1 MTPSLVTVFGGS
13 GFLGRH
19 LVRRLAATGARVT
32 VAVRNPES
40 ALFLKPMGD
49 VGQITPVGADV
60 RDGPAV
66 VAAVQGADW
75 VVNLVGVLYETRR
88 QSFGAIHA
96 QGAERIAK
104 AAKAA
109 GAKRLV
115 HVSAIGADR
124 HSSAAYARSKAV
136 GEAAVAAAYP
146 AATIL
151 RPSIIFGPE
160 DDFFNRFAA
169 MARLSMALPLFGGGE
184 TRFQPVY
191 VGDVADAVMASLEGE
206 GTAGTT
212 YELGG
217 PRVYSFRQLMEL
229 ILAEIGRKRI
239 LLPLPFVVADAMG
252 SVADALVG
260 VLQYLP
266 LPFEVAP
273 PLTGDQAKLLRYD
286 NVVSGDAPGL
296 ADLGITPTACEII
309 LPTYLD
315 RFRRHGRFE
324 ASPGG

>member
-19 LVRRLAATGARVT
+19 LVQRLAARGARVT

-49 VGQITPVGADV
+49 VGQITPIGADV

-66 VAAVQGADW
+66 AAAVQGADW
-75 VVNLVGVLYETRR
+75 VVNLVGVLYETKR
-88 QSFGAIHA
+88 QSFSAIHA

-115 HVSAIGADR
+115 HVSAIGAER
-124 HSSAAYARSKAV
+124 HSSAAYARSKAA

-191 VGDVADAVMASLEGE
+191 VGDVADAVMASLTGE

-252 SVADALVG
+252 SVADAGVG
-260 VLQYLP
+260 VLQSLP

-296 ADLGITPTACEII
+296 ADLAIAPTACEII

>member
-19 LVRRLAATGARVT
+19 LVRRLAARGARVT

-60 RDGPAV
+60 RDGPGV

-124 HSSAAYARSKAV
+124 HSSAAYARSKAA

-160 DDFFNRFAA
+160 DEFFNRFAA
-169 MARLSMALPLFGGGE
+169 MARVSVALPLFGGGE

-191 VGDVADAVMASLEGE
+191 VGDVADAVVEALTDE

-239 LLPLPFVVADAMG
+239 LLPLPFFVADAMG
-252 SVADALVG
+252 SVAEAMVA
-260 VLQYLP
+260 VLQSLP

-273 PLTGDQAKLLRYD
+273 PLTGDQAKLLRTD
-286 NVVSGDAPGL
+286 NVVSGDLPGL

-324 ASPGG
+324 ASP

>member
-1 MTPSLVTVFGGS
+1 MTPSMVTVFGGS

-19 LVRRLAATGARVT
+19 LVQRLAATGARVT

-66 VAAVQGADW
+66 AAAVQGADW

-88 QSFGAIHA
+88 QSFSAIHA

-115 HVSAIGADR
+115 HVSAIGANR
-124 HSSAAYARSKAV
+124 HSSAAYARSKAA

-169 MARLSMALPLFGGGE
+169 MARVSVALPLFGGGE

-191 VGDVADAVMASLEGE
+191 VGDVAAAVVKALTDE

-217 PRVYSFRQLMEL
+217 PRVYSFRQQ
-229 ILAEIGRKRI
+229 IGR
-239 LLPLPFVVADAMG
+239 
-252 SVADALVG
+252 
-260 VLQYLP
+260 
-266 LPFEVAP
+266 
-273 PLTGDQAKLLRYD
+273 
-286 NVVSGDAPGL
+286 
-296 ADLGITPTACEII
+296 
-309 LPTYLD
+309 
-315 RFRRHGRFE
+315 
-324 ASPGG
+324 ASCRERV